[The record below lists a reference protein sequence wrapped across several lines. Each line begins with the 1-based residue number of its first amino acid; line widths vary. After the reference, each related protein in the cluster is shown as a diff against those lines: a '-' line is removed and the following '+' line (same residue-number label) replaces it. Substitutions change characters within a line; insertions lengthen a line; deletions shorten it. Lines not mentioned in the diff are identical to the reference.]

1 MIWGPGGG
9 GDGSGRLV
17 ESQPTLKKKNRKSG
31 HKAKEMPCPINGRMK
46 QESRGKMHPLS
57 LAQNSHLFFL
67 SHVNQLRMPLPPKA
81 NHLTAHYEGALGK

>member
-57 LAQNSHLFFL
+57 LAQI
-67 SHVNQLRMPLPPKA
+67 
-81 NHLTAHYEGALGK
+81 